1 MIQVVLETV
10 VIGNIP
16 GASIVVLR
24 PKDSRGEEDR
34 ILPICIGPVEGAAIA
49 RSLTGD
55 EGTRPMTHS
64 LFLTSI
70 AALGGELE
78 RVDIS
83 RVRETV
89 FYATLHIRQG
99 DAVQKIDARPSDAIA
114 LAIRAQAPVFVSD
127 DVMERAGFPSWV
139 NVKNAQDRE
148 LISQFSDFIGG
159 VEPDDFRTQT
169 LHRPDEEASTSE

>member
-16 GASIVVLR
+16 GASIIILR

-49 RSLTGD
+49 RALSGD
-55 EGTRPMTHS
+55 VGSRPMTHS
-64 LFLTSI
+64 LLLTSI
-70 AALGGELE
+70 AALGGKLE

-83 RVRETV
+83 RVRGFV

-99 DAVQKIDARPSDAIA
+99 DAVQKVDARPSDAIA
-114 LAIRAQAPVFVSD
+114 LAVRAHAPVYVSK
-127 DVMERAGFPSWV
+127 DVMERAGFPAWV

-148 LISQFSDFIGG
+148 LISEFREF
-159 VEPDDFRTQT
+159 VEGIQPEDFRSQT
-169 LHRPDEEASTSE
+169 LHRPDEEAPAGE